1 MRQAMGRET
10 GNGVGGLARVAHY
23 LAGLEVARGCIHNLP
38 QVANSSPT
46 TTDVAV
52 VPPPN

>member
-1 MRQAMGRET
+1 MRQAMRRET
-10 GNGVGGLARVAHY
+10 ENGVRGLARVAY
-23 LAGLEVARGCIHNLP
+23 FVAGLEVARGCIHNLP